1 MYVSLLNTDATLL
14 RQNKLLKAGDNLVDL
29 SRVRNLRFM
38 SPRKVLE
45 EVSLKLSQVPLG
57 LSFLGSGDYHH
68 LTLLFLKK
76 IPLPF
81 TLIVL
86 DWHLDLN
93 TAPPGFVSC
102 GSWLREALNLSKMEE
117 VYALGVQEEML
128 LGVSGHLRSAG
139 EMVKL
144 KIYPAKAFSLA
155 IRVVS
160 QEVQGR
166 RVYISLDKD
175 VLAPPFAWTTWD
187 QGELH
192 PGPIFY
198 LLRSLKNKA
207 RVIGVDVCGEY
218 SPTLVVLGPHE
229 LAKVQ
234 ANEIFNLAL
243 LKLFTGSKDLRR
255 TAKIV

>member
-14 RQNKLLKAGDNLVDL
+14 WQNKLLKAGDALVDL
-29 SRVRNLRFM
+29 SQVRSLRFM

-45 EVSLKLSQVPLG
+45 EVNLNLSQVPVG

-102 GSWLREALNLSKMEE
+102 GSWLREALNLSQVEE
-117 VYALGVQEEML
+117 VYVLGVQEEML
-128 LGVSGHLRSAG
+128 PGVSGHLRSAG
-139 EMVKL
+139 EMVKF
-144 KIYPAKAFSLA
+144 KIYPARTFPLA
-155 IRVVS
+155 IRVVP
-160 QEVQGR
+160 QEVEGR
-166 RVYISLDKD
+166 MVYISLDKD

-218 SPTLVVLGPHE
+218 SPTSVVLGPYE

-234 ANEIFNLAL
+234 ANEIFNIAL
-243 LKLFTGSKDLRR
+243 LKLFTGSKRLK
-255 TAKIV
+255 TSAKVV